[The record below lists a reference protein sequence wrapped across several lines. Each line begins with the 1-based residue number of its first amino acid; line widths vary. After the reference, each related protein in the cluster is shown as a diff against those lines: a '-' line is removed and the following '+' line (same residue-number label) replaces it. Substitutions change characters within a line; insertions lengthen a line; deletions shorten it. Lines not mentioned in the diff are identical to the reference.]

1 VGWLIKLYEDALHAK
16 IYEDGTTIKIYDGY
30 VLSSSSSS
38 SSSYDVI
45 VQSSSSSTQ
54 SSESSS
60 LSSESTQSSESSS
73 SSSESSSSESSSL
86 SSESTQSSESS
97 SSESSSSST
106 QEELECKL
114 QFCSDLKTILN
125 ANGITCYI
133 GTAHQTTTYP
143 FALIDI
149 NNLKT
154 IRKFGA
160 DIYIYQF
167 NVYIYDNIRDTND
180 ILDLAEALERA
191 LEPIDC
197 VHKISEIGPTMI
209 STSNAMYWRTI
220 ITWEVMC

>member
-1 VGWLIKLYEDALHAK
+1 MGWLIKLYEDALHAK

-73 SSSESSSSESSSL
+73 S
-86 SSESTQSSESS
+86 SSESS